1 MAEEDIKT
9 AKIGRRT
16 AKAGLTRQGRTL
28 EHLVSNKR
36 PTDEVRD
43 ALLKVTNAFESLVL
57 KHEAFA
63 SLITDDTEF
72 QKEEDWLNEC
82 QQYYLKIDVEAKNYI
97 ESVVKHLKD
106 SSNKTET
113 EVLQTSGMIG
123 MSGMQSGESA
133 LELGT
138 SQNTASSDNIE
149 HNANDDNN
157 MSSPAPSQ
165 ESVPVEDQ
173 VNSNIVHNQSL
184 VNSEIGTIVNA
195 NSCGFQM
202 EKPKL
207 PKFTGDVREY
217 AIFKADF
224 KHAIESRYSKRD
236 SITLLRTCL
245 KDKPLELIKGIGSD
259 YDAAWE
265 YLDSIY
271 GDVRYVSDTITQ
283 DIVQFKALQEGED
296 ARFCDLVHLVN
307 RCYNTLK
314 EVGIPSDM
322 NNSHMLSIIEKKM
335 CASDRKVWSRDL
347 EREKQPATL
356 HRLMSWMTV
365 EMKSRMR
372 AIAPVRNGSTNRR
385 NVNTVGG
392 KVEDE
397 VRNWHKCWHCS
408 DSSHWPDQCQKLAAM
423 NYDDRVKAAKANHV
437 CFSCLKKAGREHKMA
452 NCKRKRQ
459 CTKSENGI
467 QCASFHHPLLHK
479 SNNVNIGVASL
490 SKSHES
496 ILPVITANIFGSE
509 NVQKRANVLFDSG
522 AQISLIRQQTA
533 DCLGLKGKDISV
545 TITKVGGEEEEMR
558 TKVYRVP
565 VSAIDNSRKHSIK
578 AIGIP
583 CITDE
588 IASINITDITKHLG
602 LVNEKIRRGKGPVDL
617 LIGIDY
623 AHLHTGE
630 TKQVDHVVA
639 RKSPLGWV
647 LFGSKPGC
655 TTPETTR
662 VLLLSKKT
670 SVDLA
675 EFWTT
680 ESMGV
685 EVKPCVCE
693 ADKLSQ
699 VEREEKIMIE
709 QSAKKVGNQWMIPYP
724 WKKDPNLLPDN
735 KVQALKRLE
744 TTERRLQKNPDQAV
758 AYNEQMVEMEKMK
771 FARKLSKEEI
781 DNYEGPVHY
790 ISHHAVIRPEKRS
803 TPVRIVFNSSSVFQ
817 GSRLNDYWNKGPD
830 LLNNLFGVVLRFR
843 EKEVA
848 ISGDISKM
856 YHRVLVPEK
865 DQHVHR
871 FLWRNMETEKEP
883 DVYVKTVLTFGD
895 KPAMAQIALHK
906 TAEENLCSHPQAA
919 KAIKENS
926 YMDDICD
933 SVETVE
939 KARKQT
945 EDIDTILATG
955 GFKVKGWTSNKTE
968 KSDSDGDIE
977 MKMFKGD
984 SEEKVLG
991 IGWNNQTDTFSFKVK
1006 ADLMQRTST
1015 EDCSNKSQ
1023 PPLTKRK
1030 ILSRIARIYDPIG
1043 FAAAFLIRAKIGM
1056 QQLWENGY
1064 EWDQELPSEV
1074 CQKWIDL
1081 FRELEQLNELTFPR
1095 CLTPESSL
1103 GLPMLCIF
1111 SDASR
1116 KAFGACAYVRWCIA
1130 NGKYE
1135 SRFIAAKSRVAPL
1148 KELTIPRLELQAA
1161 VLASRLGKSIQEESR
1176 LQFEKIVYFIDSR
1189 IVLAWICSQARGY
1202 KPFVSARVAEIQN
1215 NSDPSN
1221 WKHVVGEQNVAD
1233 SVSRGI
1239 PVSELN
1245 DQWKNGPAFLQSPEE
1260 EWPQEKAVHEEEL
1273 AQVNT
1278 ERRKAET
1285 VCTLTLSKAE
1295 EEINIKKFSSWKR
1308 LIRVTA
1314 RLKRLARKAR
1324 QGRRGTK
1331 DVPSINMEDPLK
1343 PQELHKAE
1351 LFWIKEA
1358 QRSLKDRLM
1367 KGEFTS
1373 LSPFHDENDVIRV
1386 GGRVSK
1392 AVVTYDC
1399 KHPVLLPHDH
1409 WISLLITRNA
1419 HQFGHNGVATTTAK
1433 ARRKYWILR
1442 AHDLAKSVKYRCVF
1456 CREME
1461 HKVESQIMADLPQLR
1476 LAPYTPPFHHTACDY
1491 FGPFIVKIGRNKTTK
1506 HYGVVFTCLNTRAVH
1521 LELVV
1526 DCSTMEFLQVLRRF
1540 FSIRGQPAVMM
1551 SDNGTQ
1557 FVGAER
1563 ELREM
1568 IAGWD
1573 KKQLQQFCAEKGMEW
1588 KFTTPKA
1595 PHHNGCAEAMVKTC
1609 KKALKK
1615 VVGDQTLTPF
1625 ELYTF
1630 VLESA
1635 NLVNQRPIGRA
1646 PNDPDDGSYLCP
1658 NDVLLGRATSEVP
1671 QGPFKPTKNPRNRVE
1686 FIQRLVDSFWKRW
1699 TRDVFPTLV
1708 IRKKWQVER
1717 RNVRVGDVVTYVEE
1731 NAVRGKWTLGRI
1743 IEVYPGRD
1751 GRIRNVKVR
1760 TSLGEYTRP
1769 VTKVAVIYPAEG
1781 YDEEV

>member
-1 MAEEDIKT
+1 MTEEGIKT
-9 AKIGRRT
+9 AKITRRT
-16 AKAGLTRQGRTL
+16 AKAGLTRQGKVL
-28 EHLVSNKR
+28 EHLLTNKR

-43 ALLKVTNAFESLVL
+43 ALLKFTNAFESLVL
-57 KHEAFA
+57 KHEAYA
-63 SLITDDTEF
+63 SLITDDSEF
-72 QKEEDWLNEC
+72 ENEENWLDEC
-82 QQYYLKIDVEAKNYI
+82 QQYYLKIDVGAKSYI
-97 ESVVKHLKD
+97 DSVVKPVKE
-106 SSNKTET
+106 SNSETET

-138 SQNTASSDNIE
+138 SQSTATSDNV
-149 HNANDDNN
+149 NDNQ
-157 MSSPAPSQ
+157 MPSSAPGQ
-165 ESVPVEDQ
+165 ESIPVEDQ
-173 VNSNIVHNQSL
+173 VNNDISQNQSF
-184 VNSEIGTIVNA
+184 VNSEIGPTLNA
-195 NSCGFQM
+195 NSCGFRM

-335 CASDRKVWSRDL
+335 CPGDRKVWSRDL

-372 AIAPVRNGSTNRR
+372 AIAPVRNSSTYRR
-385 NVNTVGG
+385 NVNMVGG
-392 KVEDE
+392 KVDDE
-397 VRNWHKCWHCS
+397 RKDWHKCWLCS
-408 DSSHWPDQCQKLAAM
+408 DSSHWPDQCQRFAAM
-423 NYDDRVKAAKANHV
+423 SYDDRVKAAKANHV
-437 CFSCLKKAGREHKMA
+437 CFSCLKKAGREHKQV

-459 CTKSENGI
+459 CTKSENGN
-467 QCASFHHPLLHK
+467 QCTSFHHPLLHK

-496 ILPVITANIFGSE
+496 MLPVITANIFGPE
-509 NVQKRANVLFDSG
+509 NIQKRANVLFDSG
-522 AQISLIRQQTA
+522 AQISLIRQETA

-545 TITKVGGEEEEMR
+545 TITKVGGEEKEMK
-558 TKVYRVP
+558 TKMYKVP
-565 VSAIDNSRKHSIK
+565 VSATDNSRKHSIK

-583 CITDE
+583 CISDD
-588 IASINITDITKHLG
+588 IASISIAEIAKHLG

-630 TKQVDHVVA
+630 TKQVDHIVA

-655 TTPETTR
+655 ISSETTK

-670 SVDLA
+670 SVELA
-675 EFWTT
+675 DFWTT

-699 VEREEKIMIE
+699 VEREEKIIIE

-724 WKKDPNLLPDN
+724 WKKDPTLLPDN

-744 TTERRLQKNPDQAV
+744 ATERRLQKNPDQAL
-758 AYNEQMVEMEKMK
+758 AYKKQMVEMEEMK

-781 DNYEGPVHY
+781 ENYEGPVHY
-790 ISHHAVIRPEKRS
+790 ISHHAVIRPEKKS

-856 YHRVLVPEK
+856 YHRVLVPEE

-895 KPAMAQIALHK
+895 KPAPAMAQIALQK
-906 TAEENLCSHPQAA
+906 TAEENLASHPEAA
-919 KAIKENS
+919 KAIKDNS

-939 KARKQT
+939 RARKQT
-945 EDIDTILATG
+945 DDIDTVLATG

-968 KSDSDGDIE
+968 KNDSDGE
-977 MKMFKGD
+977 MEIKMLKGD
-984 SEEKVLG
+984 SGEKVLG
-991 IGWNNQTDTFSFKVK
+991 IAWNNQTDTFSFKVK
-1006 ADLMQRTST
+1006 TGLMQHTSK
-1015 EDCSNKSQ
+1015 EDCSNKHQ
-1023 PPLTKRK
+1023 PSLTKRE

-1056 QQLWENGY
+1056 QQLWESGY
-1064 EWDQELPSEV
+1064 EWDQELPSEI
-1074 CQKWIDL
+1074 CQKWSDL
-1081 FRELEQLNELTFPR
+1081 FIELEQLNELTFPR
-1095 CLTPESSL
+1095 CLTPESTL

-1135 SRFIAAKSRVAPL
+1135 SRFVAAKSRVAPL

-1176 LQFEKIVYFIDSR
+1176 LQFETTMFFTDSR

-1202 KPFVSARVAEIQN
+1202 KPFVSTRVAEIQN

-1221 WKHVVGEQNVAD
+1221 WKHVAGEQNVAD

-1239 PVSELN
+1239 PVSDLN
-1245 DQWKNGPAFLQSPEE
+1245 DQWKHGPSFLQTPEE
-1260 EWPQEKAVHEEEL
+1260 DWPQQTTVLEEEL
-1273 AQVNT
+1273 TQVNT
-1278 ERRKAET
+1278 EKRKAEI
-1285 VCTLTLSKAE
+1285 VCKLTLSKAE
-1295 EEINIKKFSSWKR
+1295 EEIKVKKFSSWRR

-1314 RLKRLARKAR
+1314 RIKRLARNAQKR
-1324 QGRRGTK
+1324 SMGTN
-1331 DVPSINMEDPLK
+1331 DVISMADPLT
-1343 PQELHKAE
+1343 PQELHEAE

-1358 QRSLKDRLM
+1358 QRSLKDRM
-1367 KGEFTS
+1367 KKGEFKS
-1373 LSPFHDENDVIRV
+1373 LSPFQDEDGVIRV

-1392 AVVTYDC
+1392 AFVTYDC

-1433 ARRKYWILR
+1433 VRRKYWVIR

-1461 HKVESQIMADLPQLR
+1461 HKVESQLMADLPQLR
-1476 LAPYTPPFHHTACDY
+1476 LAPCTPPFHHTACDY

-1521 LELVV
+1521 LELAV
-1526 DCSTMEFLQVLRRF
+1526 DCSTMEILQVLRRF
-1540 FSIRGQPAVMM
+1540 FSIRGQPAVIM

-1557 FVGAER
+1557 FVAAER

-1568 IAGWD
+1568 ISSWD
-1573 KKQLQQFCAEKGMEW
+1573 KKQLKEFCAEKGMEW

-1615 VVGDQTLTPF
+1615 VVGDQPLTPF
-1625 ELYTF
+1625 ELYTYL
-1630 VLESA
+1630 LESA
-1635 NLVNQRPIGRA
+1635 NLVNQRPIGRV

-1658 NDVLLGRATSEVP
+1658 NDLLLGRATSEVP
-1671 QGPFKPTKNPRNRVE
+1671 QGPFKPTRNPRDRVE

-1717 RNVRVGDVVTYVEE
+1717 RNLRVGDVVTYVEE
-1731 NAVRGKWTLGRI
+1731 NAVRGKWTLGRVV
-1743 IEVYPGRD
+1743 EVYPGRD
-1751 GRIRNVKVR
+1751 DRVRNVKLK

-1769 VTKVAVIYPAEG
+1769 VTKVAVVYPAEG